1 MSRTSSRELL
11 QPWVALPCACATVR
25 RLGRLATRFYDVEMR
40 PAGMETG
47 QFTLLAT
54 IRHVPGISQ
63 IYIARR
69 LGMDTTSL
77 TRTLGVLLKNGWVE
91 KAQGSDRRS
100 RVFTITRA
108 GEAQLLRTRPYWQ
121 RAQQRFVS
129 IVGADG
135 TKALV
140 EAVEA
145 VALALT
151 QRSPISIAHARLRA
165 SGSATYALANGC
177 SGVVSAPELA
187 PSSLARSR
195 KWCSL
200 APPQVPSSR

>member
-1 MSRTSSRELL
+1 
-11 QPWVALPCACATVR
+11 
-25 RLGRLATRFYDVEMR
+25 
-40 PAGMETG
+40 METG

-108 GEAQLLRTRPYWQ
+108 GDAQLLRARPYWQ

-145 VALALT
+145 VALALN
-151 QRSPISIAHARLRA
+151 AEVADLH
-165 SGSATYALANGC
+165 
-177 SGVVSAPELA
+177 
-187 PSSLARSR
+187 RSR
-195 KWCSL
+195 RSARVSKRN
-200 APPQVPSSR
+200 ARAR

>member
-1 MSRTSSRELL
+1 MRVYTCNMSRTSSRELL

-40 PAGMETG
+40 PSGMETG

-108 GEAQLLRTRPYWQ
+108 GEAQLLRARPYWQ

-145 VALALT
+145 VALALNAEVADLHRAR
-151 QRSPISIAHARLRA
+151 RSARVRKRNARA
-165 SGSATYALANGC
+165 
-177 SGVVSAPELA
+177 
-187 PSSLARSR
+187 R
-195 KWCSL
+195 
-200 APPQVPSSR
+200 